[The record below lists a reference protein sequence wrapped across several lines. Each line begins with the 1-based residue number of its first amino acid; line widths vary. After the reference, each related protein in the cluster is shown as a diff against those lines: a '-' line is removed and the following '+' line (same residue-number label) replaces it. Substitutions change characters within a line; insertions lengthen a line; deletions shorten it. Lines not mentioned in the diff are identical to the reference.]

1 MPAVGSELGQTTR
14 AEAAQ
19 PPRGL
24 PQSPSTACSWWLCYL
39 GSALDFSVSPHKPP
53 SSWIALSFSH
63 ILPSPFFI
71 PPLSLGR
78 LMELVYN

>member
-24 PQSPSTACSWWLCYL
+24 PQPPSTACSRWLCYL
-39 GSALDFSVSPHKPP
+39 GSALDFSFSPHKPP

-63 ILPSPFFI
+63 NLPSPFFI
-71 PPLSLGR
+71 LPLSLGR
-78 LMELVYN
+78 LMELIYI